1 MTAVKL
7 PDAFVKRMIA
17 QRHDAHKLFVAL
29 DTPSPTTLRLNP
41 NKTTNLFKDAQVVP
55 WCNGG
60 LYLPNRPNF
69 TLDPFFHAGCYYP
82 QEAGSMFLADIIT
95 QLPLDKESI
104 VLDLCAAPG
113 GKSTLLVDNLPTNSF
128 LIANEIV
135 RNRAYVL
142 RDNLSK
148 WGACNVMVTNN
159 SPKEFSSL
167 KGLFDVILVDAPCS
181 GEGMFR
187 KDNAS
192 RDEWNTKNADHCAAR
207 QAQILEDIWPALKT
221 NGFLIYSTCTFNP
234 EENELLL
241 AQFCDENDAEI
252 VALTFPENYHLQRDP
267 LFIGW
272 QCFPHLME
280 TEGFYFA
287 VLQKKLKEKSFSFN
301 KKNTRKNKVIETYLP
316 FSIPKEMALYFIEKQ
331 CYLIPEN
338 HKDLILGIVAKLNLM
353 KLGTLLGE
361 EIGNKFIPHYEMAMS
376 IHDIGDYPEVNL
388 SLSEALLFL
397 KGNTLQLELTDGW
410 HKVCYENSV
419 LGWLKQIGARM
430 NNYYP
435 KELRIK
441 MRLV

>member
-41 NKTTNLFKDAQVVP
+41 NKNAHLFRNAKDIP
-55 WCNGG
+55 WSKSG
-60 LYLPNRPNF
+60 LSLTHRPNF
-69 TLDPFFHAGCYYP
+69 TLDPFFHSGCYYP
-82 QEAGSMFLADIIT
+82 QEAGSMFLADVIT
-95 QLPLDKESI
+95 QLPLKEQSI
-104 VLDLCAAPG
+104 ALDLCAAPG
-113 GKSTLLVDNLPTNSF
+113 GKSTILLDNLPANSL

-135 RNRAYVL
+135 RNRSYIL

-148 WGACNVMVTNN
+148 WGRCNVMVTNN
-159 SPKEFSSL
+159 SPKDFSSM
-167 KGLFDVILVDAPCS
+167 KGLFDLVLVDAPCS

-192 RDEWNTKNADHCAAR
+192 RIEWSTNNAEQCAVR
-207 QAQILEDIWPALKT
+207 QAQILEDVWPALKT

-234 EENELLL
+234 AENELLL
-241 AQFCDENDAEI
+241 AQFCHENDAEI

-267 LFIGW
+267 LSIGW

-287 VLQKKLKEKSFSFN
+287 VLQKKMKEKDFSIN
-301 KKNTRKNKVIETYLP
+301 KKNKVKKKVHETLPP
-316 FSIPKEMALYFIEKQ
+316 FSIPKEMTLYFIEKQ

-338 HKDLILGIVAKLNLM
+338 HKDLIVGIVTKLNLM

-361 EIGNKFIPHYEMAMS
+361 QIGNKFIPHYEMAMS
-376 IHDIGDYPEVNL
+376 IHDIGDYPKVNL

-397 KGNTLQLELTDGW
+397 KGNTLQLELKDGW
-410 HKVCYENSV
+410 HKVCYENCV

-441 MRLV
+441 MRLD